1 MKLLEGRKGVI
12 FGVAN
17 KRSIAWACAK
27 ALSDAGMQLAF
38 TYQGDRL
45 RESVE
50 KLVTELPGESP
61 VYPCDVTSDDEIE
74 RVFDQLGSDFGS
86 LDMLL
91 HSVAFAKK
99 EELEKGLVYSSREG
113 FLEAQNISAYSLVAL
128 ARGAMPLLEKSDN
141 GSVLTM
147 TYYGA
152 EKVARGYNL
161 MGVAKASLEACV
173 RYLASDLGE
182 KGIRVNAISAG
193 PVNTLAARGG
203 IRGFTKM
210 LAHHA
215 EQAPLRR
222 NIEVEEVA
230 NAALFLASGLGSGVT
245 GEVLHVDCGFN
256 IIAI

>member
-1 MKLLEGRKGVI
+1 MKLLEGRKGIV

-27 ALSDAGMQLAF
+27 AFSDAGMDLAF

-50 KLVTELPGESP
+50 KLTAELPGETP
-61 VYPCDVTSDDEIE
+61 LYPCDVTVDEEITS
-74 RVFDQLGSDFGS
+74 VFDQVGRDFGS
-86 LDMLL
+86 LDLLL
-91 HSVAFAKK
+91 HSVAFARKD
-99 EELEKGLVYSSREG
+99 ELERGLVHTSRDG

-128 ARGAMPLLEKSDN
+128 ARGAMPLLEKSD
-141 GSVLTM
+141 SPSIITM

-193 PVNTLAARGG
+193 PINTLAARGG
-203 IRGFTKM
+203 IRGFTTM
-210 LAHHA
+210 LSHHA

-230 NAALFLASGLGSGVT
+230 KSALFLASDLGSGVT
-245 GEVLHVDCGFN
+245 GEVLHVDCGYN
-256 IIAI
+256 IIAV